1 MRCGGVQWLRGDLG
15 DHSKQNVRLEVTA
28 RPLRN
33 LLVKRARRRKRNLKR
48 GGRWTSQ
55 IKGERKGQ
63 EHEEQK
69 LSEDVS
75 FGSPLLI
82 VLC

>member
-1 MRCGGVQWLRGDLG
+1 MRCGVVQWIRGDLG

-28 RPLRN
+28 RALRN
-33 LLVKRARRRKRNLKR
+33 LLVKRAQRRKRNLKR

-55 IKGERKGQ
+55 IKGAQKDQ

-69 LSEDVS
+69 LSEDMS

-82 VLC
+82 LLC